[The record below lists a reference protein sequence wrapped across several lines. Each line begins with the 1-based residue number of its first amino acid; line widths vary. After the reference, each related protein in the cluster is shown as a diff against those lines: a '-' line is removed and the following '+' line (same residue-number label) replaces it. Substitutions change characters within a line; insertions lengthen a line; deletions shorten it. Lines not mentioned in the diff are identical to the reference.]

1 MGQSTDTDKGKQE
14 TVPSPTLILYFSMNL
29 LAFPDMKG
37 ESSIRR
43 LRWWVKY
50 SDAPVIFLYLVVDR
64 YLYFLKIFIVLE

>member
-1 MGQSTDTDKGKQE
+1 
-14 TVPSPTLILYFSMNL
+14 MNL